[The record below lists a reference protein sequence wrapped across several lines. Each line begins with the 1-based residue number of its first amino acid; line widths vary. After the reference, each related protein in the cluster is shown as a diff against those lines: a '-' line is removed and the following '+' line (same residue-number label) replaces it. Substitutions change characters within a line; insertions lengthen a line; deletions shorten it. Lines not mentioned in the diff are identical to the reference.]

1 MRLDLRE
8 IILVPGSQVPFDC
21 ELETERLDFPAV
33 KAYRAKPRAQGRVYN
48 EAGVLHLEGT
58 LNAEMTCY
66 CDRCGTEFDTEKVT
80 ELDAIIVEEENEEYP
95 EPGRCRRCPPSGR
108 DSRGSGSSRLCP
120 RRRAPRG

>member
-8 IILVPGSQVPFDC
+8 IILVPGSSVPFAC

-58 LNAEMTCY
+58 L
-66 CDRCGTEFDTEKVT
+66 
-80 ELDAIIVEEENEEYP
+80 
-95 EPGRCRRCPPSGR
+95 
-108 DSRGSGSSRLCP
+108 
-120 RRRAPRG
+120 